1 MTVSYT
7 CRAERDLLE
16 IGLYTVATWGEAQ
29 WEEYAA
35 LLEHTCEVILPKN
48 RRFARAFPLRAGLFR
63 WKCERHVIFFRKVKS
78 GIEIVRVLHERML
91 PERHL

>member
-7 CRAERDLLE
+7 RRAEQDLIE
-16 IGLYTVATWGEAQ
+16 IGHYTVATWGAAQ
-29 WEEYAA
+29 WAQYAA

-48 RRFARAFPLRAGLFR
+48 YRFARNFPPRAGLLR
-63 WKCERHVIFFRKVKS
+63 WKCERHVIFFRKVR
-78 GIEIVRVLHERML
+78 GGLEIVRVLHERML